1 MSIGTRIREEREAL
15 NIKRPDLA
23 KRTGIPYPTLA
34 GIENGDQTTSTK
46 IHAIAEAL
54 GVKPRWLETGEGPK
68 HAVGESSGRYGA
80 SRPQF
85 LVLAHAVQVLKT
97 HLEIR
102 GEPAAWVAEPSL
114 LEMAFDVVSQH
125 EGDIGPEQII
135 SLATALTARRNGQAT
150 SAEAPPE
157 QVAASNL

>member
-1 MSIGTRIREEREAL
+1 MSIGTRIREEREAQK
-15 NIKRPDLA
+15 IKRPELA
-23 KRTGIPYPTLA
+23 KRAGIPYPTLA

-68 HAVGESSGRYGA
+68 HGVGETAGRYGA
-80 SRPQF
+80 SRPLF
-85 LVLAHAVQVLKT
+85 LVLADAVQVLKT

-102 GEPAAWVAEPSL
+102 GEPASWVAEPAL

-125 EGDIGPEQII
+125 EGEIGPAEVI
-135 SLATALTARRNGQAT
+135 SLATTLTSRRSGPVEST
-150 SAEAPPE
+150 DTPSVPLS
-157 QVAASNL
+157 VAKP